1 MGNNGDI
8 IPDDAR
14 EYVCVQELLT
24 ENIKPPEVIL
34 PFKKEALNS
43 ILASLKDTIHE
54 NLMGAVVAVGKNE
67 MTNHSCKTRKV
78 FWFFFLS
85 YVLT

>member
-1 MGNNGDI
+1 MLGRQKESFNVWVIGDFQVGNNGDI

-34 PFKKEALNS
+34 PFKKEALNGT
-43 ILASLKDTIHE
+43 LASLKDTIQE
-54 NLMGAVVAVGKNE
+54 NLMGAVVAVGKN
-67 MTNHSCKTRKV
+67 
-78 FWFFFLS
+78 
-85 YVLT
+85 